1 MVDYSASSSALFD
14 HNRTVKAWC
23 VTGHVSIPSS
33 PTPTQTLFD
42 TANFVDGYNL
52 RLDVSTQ
59 TLSAGA
65 ETNSTVIY
73 GALKFSFL
81 TPMADNKYKIFIHSY
96 GTAAAASLESGR
108 FAHAL
113 NSALYPKT
121 TDSFWIR
128 VGMIRTN
135 TNTVVVNGRSASSS
149 GKSSINNLVLTSAS
163 ILSSIGV
170 VVL

>member
-23 VTGHVSIPSS
+23 VSGHVSIPSS

-59 TLSAGA
+59 TSSAVA
-65 ETNSTVIY
+65 ETNGTVIY

-96 GTAAAASLESGR
+96 GTAAAGLESGR